1 MTRGNTS
8 DSLRSYERVKNKQ
21 SLSMQQIKKRTFN
34 KQIAAQHKISADIS
48 SIHTDFGPSG
58 GDSSIGIKLS
68 ISAVSENR
76 LDNID
81 DTSIKESI
89 DTLNKPIVETSP
101 RKEGEDNPIE
111 SIQQK

>member
-34 KQIAAQHKISADIS
+34 KQTATQHKISADIS
-48 SIHTDFGPSG
+48 SIHTDPDG

-68 ISAVSENR
+68 NSVISEN
-76 LDNID
+76 
-81 DTSIKESI
+81 
-89 DTLNKPIVETSP
+89 
-101 RKEGEDNPIE
+101 
-111 SIQQK
+111 